1 MAVTVIALTA
11 LVSSMLAS
19 ARLHRTS
26 SETALAQRA
35 AAQVLER
42 MQGLPFEEIFAA
54 YNATAGDDAGLSVA
68 APGADFA
75 VASLAPQLGDADGL
89 CGEVRFP
96 TFDNGGVLELREDL
110 VDAALGLPRD
120 LNLDGAVDVLDHAAD
135 YQLLPVRIVV
145 SWRGVD
151 GSRTIELET
160 LLCER

>member
-1 MAVTVIALTA
+1 MVVTVIALTA

-35 AAQVLER
+35 AARQLER
-42 MQGLPFEEIFAA
+42 MQGLPFAEIFAA
-54 YNATAGDDAGLSVA
+54 FNATAADDAGLSTPAAGPDFA
-68 APGADFA
+68 APGLDP
-75 VASLAPQLGDADGL
+75 LATDADGM
-89 CGEVRFP
+89 CGEVWFP

-120 LNLDGAVDVLDHAAD
+120 LDLDGAVDGLNHAAN
-135 YQLLPVRIVV
+135 YSILPVRIVV
-145 SWRGVD
+145 TWRGVD
-151 GSRTIELET
+151 GARSIQLET